1 MAYDSASA
9 TEQAGQAWKRA
20 KLAAQQRRTA
30 LNVGYGLNSDG
41 SMDNS
46 EAGHLGSIYQG
57 NLDSVMNMEGA
68 ELADRRRGFG
78 GSGGLAGKHQA
89 AATLAGSQ
97 RQAVNLRD
105 ANTQLGFNTQE
116 GLAADQ
122 QYEDDKTNIDRSAR
136 WDAAQTIVDNPIS
149 VDQGGLTQTQFA
161 PIKAAPGGVTGGS
174 LVNYAKLY
182 KSNPKKFQTIKGK
195 F

>member
-46 EAGHLGSIYQG
+46 DVGHLGSIYQG
-57 NLDSVMNMEGA
+57 NLDSVMGMEGA
-68 ELADRRRGFG
+68 ELQDRRRGFG

-89 AATLAGSQ
+89 AADNVGQQ

-105 ANTQLGFNTQE
+105 ANTQLGQNTQE

-122 QYEDDKTNIDRSAR
+122 QYEDDKTNIDKAAR

-149 VDQGGLTQTQFA
+149 VDQGGLTQTKFA
-161 PIKAAPGGVTGGS
+161 PIQQTAKQIAVSTAQKKAI
-174 LVNYAKLY
+174 K
-182 KSNPKKFQTIKGK
+182 KNPRIAQTARNRY
-195 F
+195 